1 MLTLGMEL
9 INIFGTKS
17 VAPKA
22 SANFDDWHGHIA
34 ITRNGKDH
42 KAYSI
47 YRTQCAKQNNVIEG
61 LDR

>member
-34 ITRNGKDH
+34 ITRNGKDY
-42 KAYSI
+42 KAYS
-47 YRTQCAKQNNVIEG
+47 YIEHSVPNITMS
-61 LDR
+61 LKV

>member
-47 YRTQCAKQNNVIEG
+47 YRT
-61 LDR
+61 